1 MEKTTSYTAGP
12 WDRQNKGNV
21 TSPSARHEVVAGIN
35 KDGSKCLPTICRMP
49 GLSDEDYA
57 NARLIAAA
65 PDLLDALKRVE
76 RYLQGNRTGA
86 HFEESDIVGI
96 VQTAIAKAEGQE

>member
-1 MEKTTSYTAGP
+1 MEKTKHTLGRLPVIDPYVTTNGGVVILNGP
-12 WDRQNKGNV
+12 FPIDQAHR
-21 TSPSARHEVVAGIN
+21 I
-35 KDGSKCLPTICRMP
+35 
-49 GLSDEDYA
+49 
-57 NARLIAAA
+57 ARLCKAA

-96 VQTAIAKAEGQE
+96 VQTAIAKAEGQED